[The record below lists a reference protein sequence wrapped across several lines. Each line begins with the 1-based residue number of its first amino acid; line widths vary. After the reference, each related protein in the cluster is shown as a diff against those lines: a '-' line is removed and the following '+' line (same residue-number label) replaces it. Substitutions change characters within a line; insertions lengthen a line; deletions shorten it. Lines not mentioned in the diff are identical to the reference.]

1 VEGPSHVVFGLAGAV
16 VADSLFHLSGPALL
30 GSPLPADPH
39 TAADALLLKGVF
51 YGFAALGALTP
62 DIDNA
67 RSTLGKRMGV
77 VSKEFQH
84 LAGHRTFF
92 HSIIGM
98 LVVGAVIFGLQYA
111 LGWGLYDL
119 GYQHAGIALGG
130 GSGPAVDR
138 ASVRGVALI
147 ALLVGYLLHLIAD
160 SLTIGGVPWLWPS
173 KVRFGFPP
181 NRHWRFKSGSKVE
194 PVVVVIVSV
203 AVIACLWFGV
213 LRV

>member
-1 VEGPSHVVFGLAGAV
+1 MEGPSHVVFGLAGAV

-39 TAADALLLKGVF
+39 TTADALVLKGVF

-194 PVVVVIVSV
+194 PVVVVVVSV

>member
-1 VEGPSHVVFGLAGAV
+1 VVFGLAGAV

-39 TAADALLLKGVF
+39 TTADALVLKGVF

-67 RSTLGKRMGV
+67 RSTLGKHMGV

-92 HSIIGM
+92 HSIIGL

-119 GYQHAGIALGG
+119 GFQHAGIALGG

-181 NRHWRFKSGSKVE
+181 NRHWRFKTGSKVE
-194 PVVVVIVSV
+194 PVVVVTVSV